1 MLPHVNYDLMIKARL
16 NQAHELTI
24 NISKPG
30 VVTDGVIH
38 VLHMAR
44 SSSLCVETTAGGR
57 VQGGL
62 RLHCFLWI
70 VCWGDVCGFNDNKVN
85 GGIVGMMLSTD

>member
-30 VVTDGVIH
+30 VVRRGDSCPPYGEV
-38 VLHMAR
+38 VL
-44 SSSLCVETTAGGR
+44 
-57 VQGGL
+57 
-62 RLHCFLWI
+62 I
-70 VCWGDVCGFNDNKVN
+70 VR
-85 GGIVGMMLSTD
+85 